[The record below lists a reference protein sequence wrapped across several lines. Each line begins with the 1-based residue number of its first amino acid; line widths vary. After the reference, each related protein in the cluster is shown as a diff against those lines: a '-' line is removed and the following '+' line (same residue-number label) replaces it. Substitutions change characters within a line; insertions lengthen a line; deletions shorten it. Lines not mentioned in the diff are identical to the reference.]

1 MADACLTAIGVETTA
16 EAVGRHYGGR
26 ADGGLLDGWLAH
38 TGDAADVPGVE
49 VKTVPLL
56 MSNVDATAA
65 MARAALD
72 LCGAPVG

>member
-1 MADACLTAIGVETTA
+1 V
-16 EAVGRHYGGR
+16 
-26 ADGGLLDGWLAH
+26 H

-56 MSNVDATAA
+56 MSDVDATAA